1 MKPEAIQKLATLET
15 LMGSPIYWDGEERGE
30 LNVLDLLV
38 AENFVTPTDPKF
50 AIYDWEC
57 LEERGCVVEEYTPCD
72 RDNVLD
78 EATQEFRQTIYRE
91 VLEILNSELTEVV
104 GLEFSCKKRQDYFE
118 FSDKLFYIFV
128 ILGKT
133 KDDGWICLTPTLPR
147 EISFDDREYPGS
159 KLILPNPESKIHT
172 ETLELRDRLQNCLD
186 RLPAISIY
194 GYEGGGY
201 DYRYNHKILCEASSQ
216 RSMALQNALIK
227 AGALEVREFENIS
240 EDLWNLKVAEFF
252 NSDNFPYLFL
262 YRISFWD
269 RDYIYVW
276 GLASDVDWIGW
287 QTQLDFEFNP

>member
-15 LMGSPIYWDGEERGE
+15 LMRSPIYWDGEERGE
-30 LNVLDLLV
+30 LNVLDLLI

-57 LEERGCVVEEYTPCD
+57 LEERGCVIEEYNPGD

-78 EATQEFRQTIYRE
+78 KATQELRETIYRE
-91 VLEILNSELTEVV
+91 VLDILKSEFTEVV
-104 GLEFSCKKRQDYFE
+104 GLEFNCKKRQDFFE
-118 FSDKLFYIFV
+118 FSEGLFSFYT

-133 KDDGWICLTPTLPR
+133 KNNDWICVIPTLPR
-147 EISFDDREYPGS
+147 EITFYEEDYPGNELVPPS
-159 KLILPNPESKIHT
+159 QDSGIHI
-172 ETLELRDRLQNCLD
+172 ETLALCDRLQKTLD
-186 RLPAISIY
+186 RLPVISIY
-194 GYEGGGY
+194 GYYGGGY
-201 DYRYNHKILCEASSQ
+201 DYRYNHRILCEASSN
-216 RSMALQNALIK
+216 RSTAFQNALIK
-227 AGALEVREFENIS
+227 AGALEIRAFENIN
-240 EDLWNLKVAEFF
+240 EGLWHLKVAEFF

-287 QTQLDFEFNP
+287 QTGLDFEYNP